1 MTTKFILLFLVAQV
15 TRLIDIETPFVPWWR
30 GNRVLTGAMD
40 ERSPEKKS
48 KRQKKFTL
56 FIGIKC

>member
-1 MTTKFILLFLVAQV
+1 M
-15 TRLIDIETPFVPWWR
+15 PCWR
-30 GNRVLTGAMD
+30 GSKVLPEAMD
-40 ERSPEKKS
+40 ERSPEEES